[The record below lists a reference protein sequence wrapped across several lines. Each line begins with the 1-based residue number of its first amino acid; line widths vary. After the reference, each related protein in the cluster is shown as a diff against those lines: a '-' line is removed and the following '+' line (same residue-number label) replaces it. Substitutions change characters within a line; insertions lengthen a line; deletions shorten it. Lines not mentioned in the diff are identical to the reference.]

1 MKKLVMTAALLGTT
15 LLASGA
21 MAQTAPTTPPAS
33 GAAPAGSVQFITQLS
48 PNTMLLSDLMDL
60 DVVGPD
66 NKDIGDVEDVVLGRD
81 GKIAAVVI
89 EVDKGI
95 GDRTVA
101 LPMSAFQLVP
111 EASTTGSVQ
120 GSGQAGNNT
129 AAMRDSDDM
138 NLKLNMSVEQLKSA
152 PEFDD
157 ND

>member
-1 MKKLVMTAALLGTT
+1 MKKLAMTAALLGTT

-21 MAQTAPTTPPAS
+21 SAQTAPTTPQAS
-33 GAAPAGSVQFITQLS
+33 GAATAGSSQFITQLS
-48 PNTMLLSDLMDL
+48 PDTMLLSDLMDL

-89 EVDKGI
+89 EVDEGI

-111 EASTTGSVQ
+111 DANTTGSVQ
-120 GSGQAGNNT
+120 GSGQAGNAT
-129 AAMRDSDDM
+129 AALRDSDDM
-138 NLKLNMSVEQLKSA
+138 NLKLNMSVDQLKSA
-152 PEFDD
+152 PEFND